1 MTLRGEDLGGKTLGQ
16 TLWNLANT
24 QVSQKGGDQPLENSG
39 CVRLSPPKVGGEGKD
54 CHTFQFISEKRA
66 QGAHTLSKE
75 TSIPP
80 LSGAQSSRRLV
91 GWSWLQHKQLCLLA
105 PTVLKIQQ
113 GSKRGRQMGDC
124 VENQSA
130 QSLGF
135 ESKSELLHQA
145 AIPFGDTVHQLLS
158 DLMNTVLLVP
168 DP

>member
-1 MTLRGEDLGGKTLGQ
+1 M
-16 TLWNLANT
+16 
-24 QVSQKGGDQPLENSG
+24 SQKGGDQPLENSG

-80 LSGAQSSRRLV
+80 SLSGAQSSRRLV
-91 GWSWLQHKQLCLLA
+91 GWSWLKHKQLCLLA
-105 PTVLKIQQ
+105 LTVLKIQQ
-113 GSKRGRQMGDC
+113 GSKYGRQMGDC

-130 QSLGF
+130 RFLGF
-135 ESKSELLHQA
+135 ESKSQPLHRA

-158 DLMNTVLLVP
+158 DLMKTVLLVP